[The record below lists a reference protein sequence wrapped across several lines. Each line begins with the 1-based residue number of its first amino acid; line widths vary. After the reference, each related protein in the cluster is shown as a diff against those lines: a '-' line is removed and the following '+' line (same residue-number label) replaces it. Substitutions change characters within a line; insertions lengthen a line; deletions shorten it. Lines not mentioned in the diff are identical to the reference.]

1 MGKKSMPSTPLG
13 RLRRYQDLLLLGG
26 GVVIT
31 FVAFLT
37 FAVTC
42 VYALRQFAAE
52 QRQNLVDD
60 RGQVVTVVRAA
71 QTSLRRTVSFFE
83 LYWPTMPKADLTV
96 YDAFRRNGNQLFIE
110 GPGLG
115 GGVYFAASERAVA
128 NESLVRQYLSL
139 ARQFA
144 LSNASATSATN
155 LEFAGYIYT
164 PDEELIIMPASIM
177 KSKAP
182 PRVTEI
188 IEALK
193 IDFAKLAPQEQ
204 RRPPDFRPVVHWL
217 PPFTDPLSGQ
227 KRLRLVAEAV
237 SEGQPFAAIVIEYD
251 PQTFLRL
258 LTDRGNDTYQIVSAD
273 GRVIASV
280 GIGADDRRLTQVAFG
295 QQVRRPLFFSGDVS
309 YGNGYFVMKEPIPG
323 TDWTL
328 ISAFSWSDIV
338 AAIAPQVGTA
348 AAATA
353 VMLAVVWTLLL
364 VFRSRIFAPLLKYAA
379 RVFESEHLSR
389 TVVHTVPV
397 GLALIS
403 RETGEWLLNSPYI
416 QEMGSR
422 VVGESKAL
430 ADALLRSYDTF
441 EHDHPAGAPA
451 GVLRQDLIF
460 PTRDGG
466 EIEFACSA
474 SQGRFNGI
482 DVLVAVFIDVT
493 QTRRLQRELKAAMVA
508 ADSANQAKSAFLA
521 AMSHEI
527 RTPLNA
533 ILGNLELLANS
544 PLTTVQRDRLTTV
557 RTASDG
563 LLAVVSDILDYS
575 KIEAGEMVLEHIEFN
590 VLEVIERVLG
600 IFEPLASA
608 RGLSLYARLDV
619 ATTQMMRG
627 DPTRV
632 AQVLNNLLSN
642 AIKFTEHGAV
652 TVFANIEPATV
663 DTHRLILAVVDT
675 GIGIS
680 PQQRDQLFKAF
691 SQLDV
696 SINRRFGGTGLG
708 LALCQRIVRA
718 LQGRIGVSSTL
729 HVGSRFTVQLPLGDG
744 IPVRSDARI
753 TDGARV
759 LFLSS
764 ALEWCDFA
772 VGHLER
778 WGAQVSVYRH
788 PAAITEADLES
799 AAVLVIW
806 GTREQ
811 WRPDDENRLV
821 ESAPYVVDGY
831 PDGPAVA
838 VRTGKIV
845 SVSCLSLTG
854 LEASMRATL
863 LGEPLP
869 TSLAA
874 ASGLPR
880 TYTSALTRGLKVL
893 VAEDNAAN
901 RMLLTEQLT
910 TLGCEVSAAPNGRQ
924 ALELLDDD
932 DWDVLLTDL
941 NMPGMSGYQLAE
953 AVRKRKP
960 ALRIIAVTAH
970 ATKEEHQRCE
980 AAGMD
985 QVMTKPVSLQQ
996 LNDVMESIAAAK
1008 GVKLT
1013 SFTSADEA
1021 TFRGGAIPKPLWDVF
1036 LKSTSDALSAM
1047 DAAQAAGDVAGTLAQ
1062 IHSMR
1067 GALSVFGQASLAA
1080 DCARLEAEIKRDMSA
1095 PLPDELNVLKRALQ
1109 DLLNAQV

>member
-1 MGKKSMPSTPLG
+1 MPSTPLG

-37 FAVTC
+37 FSVTC
-42 VYALRQFAAE
+42 VYALRQYAAE
-52 QRQNLVDD
+52 QRQALVDH
-60 RGQVVTVVRAA
+60 RGQVVTVTRAA
-71 QTSLRRTVSFFE
+71 QTALRRTVSFFE
-83 LYWPTMPKADLTV
+83 LSWPTMPQADRTL
-96 YDAFRRNGNQLFIE
+96 YDAFRRNGNQIFIE

-115 GGVYFAASERAVA
+115 GGVYFAASEHAVE
-128 NESLVRQYLSL
+128 NTSVVRQYLSL

-155 LEFAGYIYT
+155 MEFAGYVYT
-164 PDEELIIMPASIM
+164 PDEELIIMPASVM
-177 KSKAP
+177 KSNTQ
-182 PRVTEI
+182 PRVSELI
-188 IEALK
+188 DALR
-193 IDFAKLAPQEQ
+193 IDFAKLAAHDQ
-204 RRPPDFRPVVHWL
+204 RSPGDFRPAVHWL

-227 KRLRLVAEAV
+227 KRLRLVAQAA
-237 SEGQPFAAIVIEYD
+237 SQGQPFAAIVIEYD
-251 PQTFLRL
+251 PQTFLRP
-258 LTDRGNDTYQIVSAD
+258 LTDRGNDIYQLVAAD
-273 GRVIASV
+273 GRVIAST
-280 GIGADDRRLTQVAFG
+280 GIGADDHRLAQVAFG
-295 QQVRRPLFFSGDVS
+295 QQARHPLFFGSDVS
-309 YGNGYFVMKEPIPG
+309 FGNDYFVMKESIPG

-328 ISAFSWSDIV
+328 LSAFSWRDIV

-364 VFRSRIFAPLLKYAA
+364 VFRGRIFAPLLKYAA

-397 GLALIS
+397 GLALVS
-403 RETGEWLLNSPYI
+403 RETGEWLLESPYI
-416 QEMGSR
+416 QEIASH

-430 ADALLRSYDTF
+430 ADALLGCYDTF
-441 EHDHPAGAPA
+441 EHDHPSSAPA
-451 GVLRQDLIF
+451 GVMRHDLIF
-460 PTRDGG
+460 PTHNGG
-466 EIEFACSA
+466 RIELACSA
-474 SQGRFNGI
+474 SQARFNGI

-493 QTRRLQRELKAAMVA
+493 ERRRLQRELNAAMVA

-544 PLTTVQRDRLTTV
+544 PLTPVQRDRLTTV

-563 LLAVVSDILDYS
+563 LLAVVSDILDFS
-575 KIEAGEMVLEHIEFN
+575 KIEAGEMALEHIEFN
-590 VLEVIERVLG
+590 VLEVIERVLE

-608 RGLSLYARLDV
+608 RGLSLYARLGV
-619 ATTQMMRG
+619 ATSQTMRG

-642 AIKFTEHGAV
+642 AIKFTEHGAI
-652 TVFANIEPATV
+652 TVIANVEPAAV
-663 DTHRLILAVVDT
+663 DKHRLVLAVVDT

-718 LQGRIGVSSTL
+718 MNGRIGVSSTL
-729 HVGSRFTVQLPLGDG
+729 HAGSRFTVQLPLGDG
-744 IPVRSDARI
+744 IAVHSDARI

-764 ALEWCDFA
+764 AQEWCDFA

-778 WGAQVSVYRH
+778 WGAQVTVYRH
-788 PAAITEADLES
+788 PAAITEADLEL
-799 AAVLVIW
+799 AAALVIW

-821 ESAPYVVDGY
+821 ESACYVVDGY
-831 PDGPAVA
+831 PDGPGVA

-854 LEASMRATL
+854 LAAGMRATL
-863 LGEPLP
+863 LGETLP

-874 ASGLPR
+874 VSRLPR

-910 TLGCEVSAAPNGRQ
+910 TLGCEVAAAPNGRQ
-924 ALELLDDD
+924 ALNLVDDD

-953 AVRKRKP
+953 AVRKLKP
-960 ALRIIAVTAH
+960 DLRIIAVTAH
-970 ATKEEHQRCE
+970 ATKEEHQRCT

-985 QVMTKPVSLQQ
+985 QVITKPVSLQQ
-996 LNDVMESIAAAK
+996 LNDLMESIAAAK
-1008 GVKLT
+1008 GVKLA
-1013 SFTSADEA
+1013 SVTSAADA
-1021 TFRGGAIPKPLWDVF
+1021 MFRGGAIPKPLWDTF
-1036 LKSTSDALSAM
+1036 LKSTADGLSAM
-1047 DAAQAAGDVAGTLAQ
+1047 EAAQAVGDVAGTLAQ
-1062 IHSMR
+1062 LHSMR
-1067 GALSVFGQASLAA
+1067 GALAVFGQASLAA

-1095 PLPDELNVLKRALQ
+1095 PLPDELKVLKRALQ